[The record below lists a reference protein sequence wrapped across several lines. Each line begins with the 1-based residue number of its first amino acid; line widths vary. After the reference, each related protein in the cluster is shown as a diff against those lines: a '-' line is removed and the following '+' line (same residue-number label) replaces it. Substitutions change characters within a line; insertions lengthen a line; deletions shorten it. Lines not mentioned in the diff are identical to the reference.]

1 MVNRMAPTTIP
12 AVAPVLSRDEDGGA
26 EEGAGV
32 GDVDAAEVAGTE
44 RVGVRA
50 GAA

>member
-12 AVAPVLSRDEDGGA
+12 AVAPVLRRDDDGGV
-26 EEGAGV
+26 EEEAGV
-32 GDVDAAEVAGTE
+32 GDVDAAEVAETE